1 VTVSADPVVR
11 PRIWAAVL
19 GVAVLAQTVSAMDS
33 SVLNLAVKTLAD
45 PVVGLGAGTG
55 ELAWAISAYTVVYAA
70 AMFAGGALAD
80 RFGPRWALCVGL
92 VVFMVTSTLA
102 AFSATPLELVL
113 CRGGMGVGA
122 ALITP
127 ATLSLAL
134 RVSTPAQRPRAVAIW
149 ASAAAVGLAI
159 GPIVGGLLLSRLWWG
174 SVFLLNVPVAVI
186 CLVGIA
192 LWVPRLHVDQRRPL
206 DWPGLALSF
215 GGLLGLVYGVIQ
227 IGGDVGWTSSSVL
240 LPLITGIALLVVFAV
255 QQSRSRAPSFDVRLF
270 LRRRFAGG
278 SLVLTVA
285 FFGITGQLFYASFY
299 LQDVLGLSPL
309 GAGLAIA
316 PTAAGILAGNL
327 WAPALVRRWSVRA
340 VASVG
345 MVVTVGTLACYLVF
359 DGSTP
364 VVLFGL
370 MMLVQGFAMGTVVV
384 PATSAAMADLPADRS
399 GAGSAVTSGLRQ
411 FGGTLGIAVGSTI
424 LSAWYRS
431 GLRPAL
437 SGLPDDLARQALGST
452 QAALSVA
459 HAAGRPDLV
468 EAATSAYLHA
478 MRVTAGTSAA
488 LCLSGLV
495 LIAVCLGGKSD

>member
-1 VTVSADPVVR
+1 MTVTDNPVVR
-11 PRIWAAVL
+11 PRTWAAVL
-19 GVAVLAQTVSAMDS
+19 GVAVLAQTAAAMDS

-45 PVVGLGAGTG
+45 PVAGLGAGTG

-80 RFGPRWALCVGL
+80 RFGPRWALCTGL
-92 VVFMVTSTLA
+92 AVFIVTSTLA
-102 AFSATPLELVL
+102 AFSVTPLELVL

-127 ATLSLAL
+127 ATLSIAL
-134 RVSTPAQRPRAVAIW
+134 RASTPRQRPKAVAIW
-149 ASAAAVGLAI
+149 ASAAAVGLAL

-174 SVFLLNVPVAVI
+174 SVFLINVPIAVI

-192 LWVPRLHVDQRRPL
+192 LWVPRLGVDQRRPL
-206 DWPGLALSF
+206 DWAGLALSF
-215 GGLLGLVYGVIQ
+215 GGLLGVVYGVIQ
-227 IGGDVGWTSSSVL
+227 IGGDVGWDSPSVL
-240 LPLITGIALLVVFAV
+240 APLLAGLALLAVFAV

-316 PTAAGILAGNL
+316 PTAVGILAGNL
-327 WAPALVRRWSVRA
+327 LAPALVRLFSVRP

-345 MVVTVGTLACYLVF
+345 MVVTIGTLACYLLF
-359 DGSTP
+359 DAHTP

-370 MMLVQGFAMGTVVV
+370 MILVQGFAMGTVVV
-384 PATSAAMADLPADRS
+384 PATSAAMGDLPPERS

-411 FGGTLGIAVGSTI
+411 LGSTLGTAVGSTI
-424 LSAWYRS
+424 LAAWYRS

-437 SGLPDDLARQALGST
+437 SGLTDGQAQQALGST

-459 HAAGRPDLV
+459 RATGRPELA
-468 EAATSAYLHA
+468 EAATSAFLHA
-478 MRVTAGTSAA
+478 MRITAGASAV
-488 LCLSGLV
+488 LGLTGLV

>member
-1 VTVSADPVVR
+1 
-11 PRIWAAVL
+11 VL

-80 RFGPRWALCVGL
+80 RFGPRRALCAGL

-102 AFSATPLELVL
+102 ACSATPLELVL

-134 RVSTPAQRPRAVAIW
+134 RVSTSAQRPKAVAIW

-174 SVFLLNVPVAVI
+174 SVFLLNVPVTAI
-186 CLVGIA
+186 CLAGIA

-227 IGGDVGWTSSSVL
+227 IGGDVGWTSPSVL
-240 LPLITGIALLVVFAV
+240 LPLIAGIALLVAFAV

-309 GAGLAIA
+309 GAGLAVA

-340 VASVG
+340 VASAG
-345 MVVTVGTLACYLVF
+345 MIVTVGTLACYLAF
-359 DGSTP
+359 DAFTP

-384 PATSAAMADLPADRS
+384 PATSAAMADLPAERS

-437 SGLPDDLARQALGST
+437 SGLPDGLARQALGST

-459 HAAGRPDLV
+459 RAAGRPDLV
-468 EAATSAYLHA
+468 EAATSSYLHA

>member
-1 VTVSADPVVR
+1 MTVTDNPVVR
-11 PRIWAAVL
+11 PRTWAAVL

-45 PVVGLGAGTG
+45 PVAGLGAGTG

-80 RFGPRWALCVGL
+80 RFGPRWALCTGL
-92 VVFMVTSTLA
+92 AVFMVMSTLA
-102 AFSATPLELVL
+102 AFSVTPLELVL
-113 CRGGMGVGA
+113 FRGGMGVGA

-127 ATLSLAL
+127 ATLSIAL
-134 RVSTPAQRPRAVAIW
+134 RASTPQQRPKAVAIW
-149 ASAAAVGLAI
+149 ASAAAVGLAF

-174 SVFLLNVPVAVI
+174 SVFLINVPIAVT

-192 LWVPRLHVDQRRPL
+192 LWVPKLGVDQRRPL
-206 DWPGLALSF
+206 DWAGLTLSF
-215 GGLLGLVYGVIQ
+215 GGLLGVVYGVIQ
-227 IGGDVGWTSSSVL
+227 IGGDVGWDSPPVL
-240 LPLITGIALLVVFAV
+240 APLLAGLALLAVFAV

-278 SLVLTVA
+278 GLVLTVA

-316 PTAAGILAGNL
+316 PTAVGILAGNL
-327 WAPALVRRWSVRA
+327 WAPALVRRFSVRS

-345 MVVTVGTLACYLVF
+345 MVVTIGTLACYLLF
-359 DGSTP
+359 DARTP

-370 MMLVQGFAMGTVVV
+370 MILVQGFAMGTVVV
-384 PATSAAMADLPADRS
+384 PATNAAMGDLPPERS

-411 FGGTLGIAVGSTI
+411 LGSTLGTAVGSTI
-424 LSAWYRS
+424 LAAWYRS

-437 SGLPDDLARQALGST
+437 SGLPDEQAQQALGST

-459 HAAGRPDLV
+459 RATGRPELA
-468 EAATSAYLHA
+468 EAATSAFLHA
-478 MRVTAGTSAA
+478 MRITAGTSAA
-488 LCLSGLV
+488 LCLTGLV

>member
-1 VTVSADPVVR
+1 VTVADDPVVR
-11 PRIWAAVL
+11 PRNWAAVL

-55 ELAWAISAYTVVYAA
+55 DLAWAISAYTVVYAA

-80 RFGPRWALCVGL
+80 RFGPRWALSTGL
-92 VVFMVTSTLA
+92 VVFMVTSVLA
-102 AFSATPLELVL
+102 AFSVTALELVL
-113 CRGGMGVGA
+113 ARGAMGVGA

-127 ATLSLAL
+127 ATLSVAL
-134 RVSTPAQRPRAVAIW
+134 RASEPAQRPKAVAIW

-174 SVFLLNVPVAVI
+174 SVFLLNVPVTAI
-186 CLVGIA
+186 CLVGIG
-192 LWVPRLHVDQRRPL
+192 LWIPRLRVEQRRPL

-215 GGLLGLVYGVIQ
+215 GGLLGVVYGVIQ
-227 IGGDVGWTSSSVL
+227 IGGDVGWDSPSVL
-240 LPLITGIALLVVFAV
+240 APLVAGIVLLAVFAV
-255 QQSRSRAPSFDVRLF
+255 QQSRSAAPSFDVRLF
-270 LRRRFAGG
+270 TRRRFAGG
-278 SLVLTVA
+278 GLVLTVA

-316 PTAAGILAGNL
+316 PTAVGILAGNL
-327 WAPALVRRWSVRA
+327 WAPALVRRFSVRRVASIGMIVA
-340 VASVG
+340 VA
-345 MVVTVGTLACYLVF
+345 TLASYLVF
-359 DGSTP
+359 DASTP
-364 VVLFGL
+364 VVLFGF
-370 MMLVQGFAMGTVVV
+370 MMLVQGFAMGMVVV
-384 PATSAAMADLPADRS
+384 PATSAAMADLPTERS

-411 FGGTLGIAVGSTI
+411 LGGTLGIAVGSTI

-431 GLRPAL
+431 ELRPAL
-437 SGLPDDLARQALGST
+437 TGLPDDLARQALGSA

-459 HAAGRPDLV
+459 RTAGRPELT

-478 MRVTAGTSAA
+478 MRITAGTSAV

-495 LIAVCLGGKSD
+495 LIAVCLGGTSD

>member
-1 VTVSADPVVR
+1 MTVADDPVVR

-45 PVVGLGAGTG
+45 PVLGLGAGTG

-80 RFGPRWALCVGL
+80 RFGPRWALSTGL
-92 VVFMVTSTLA
+92 VVFMITSSIA

-113 CRGGMGVGA
+113 ARGAMGVGA

-127 ATLSLAL
+127 ATLSVAL
-134 RVSTPAQRPRAVAIW
+134 RISEPAQRPKAVAIW

-174 SVFLLNVPVAVI
+174 SVFLLNVPVTAT
-186 CLVGIA
+186 CLVGVA
-192 LWVPRLHVDQRRPL
+192 LWVPRLHVAQRRPL
-206 DWPGLALSF
+206 DWPGLVLSF
-215 GGLLGLVYGVIQ
+215 GGLLGVVYGVIQ
-227 IGGDVGWTSSSVL
+227 IGGDVGWDSPSVL
-240 LPLITGIALLVVFAV
+240 VPLVAGLALLAIFAV
-255 QQSRSRAPSFDVRLF
+255 QQSRSSAPSFDVRLF
-270 LRRRFAGG
+270 VRRRFAGG
-278 SLVLTVA
+278 GLVLTVA

-299 LQDVLGLSPL
+299 LQDVVGLSPL

-316 PTAAGILAGNL
+316 PTAIGILTGNL
-327 WAPALVRRWSVRA
+327 WAPALVRRFSVRR

-345 MVVTVGTLACYLVF
+345 MIVAVATLASYLVF
-359 DGSTP
+359 DASTP
-364 VVLFGL
+364 VVLFGV
-370 MMLVQGFAMGTVVV
+370 MMLVQGLAMGLVVV
-384 PATSAAMADLPADRS
+384 PATSAAMDALPAERS

-411 FGGTLGIAVGSTI
+411 LGGTLGIAVGSTI

-431 GLRPAL
+431 ELRPAL
-437 SGLPDDLARQALGST
+437 TGLPDDLARQALGSA

-459 HAAGRPDLV
+459 RAAGRPELT

-478 MRVTAGTSAA
+478 MRITAGTSVV